1 LSGTTLT
8 MRSAQSFAADNG
20 ASSIGED
27 TALGAELA
35 YGGLL
40 TRFHTTYVGWEFGF
54 GYLPVSIDANHSLVG
69 DVTRTVHSYNTGGIY
84 LPTAPY
90 NGGNSGIGPTIRDL
104 ATDESSD
111 IVGASLAGRQTLD
124 VNMFLFRLGPVF
136 HWELG
141 GRFALSAS
149 LGAAMGFVAGDLE
162 FRDTLTVDD
171 GSIAL
176 NSGSESDTD
185 LAYGGYVNATLKY
198 HVEAHG
204 DLYLSLQY
212 MPMSTVTIEGG
223 GRSAELDM
231 MGSVFISVGVNWPF

>member
-1 LSGTTLT
+1 
-8 MRSAQSFAADNG
+8 
-20 ASSIGED
+20 
-27 TALGAELA
+27 
-35 YGGLL
+35 
-40 TRFHTTYVGWEFGF
+40 
-54 GYLPVSIDANHSLVG
+54 VG
-69 DVTRTVHSYNTGGIY
+69 DVTRTVHSYNTRGIY